1 MSRGRR
7 TTLGVRG
14 LLLGLLLALTLCA
27 CGSSGNEAMLNTYL
41 ARLARPLNASATPV
55 AARVDAPPR
64 AEALMLSIAS
74 DSLDGLDFLRLRGCA
89 LQATVARRNS
99 SLGRVAPPSQRLLLE
114 LAFLR
119 EAPPCIDKLD
129 NDGER
134 ELAGQLREAITRKTA
149 QLPRL
154 IFNATLASIEF
165 RDFWR
170 STRLP
175 PDYPANTNSLV
186 VTALEHI
193 VSDTKRWLAGDYAAD
208 ERRFEL
214 ALSTVAQGD
223 GGELLRAL
231 QLQHNA
237 LTQANRLIEQRRSQG
252 PLCRAGL
259 KPDAADVLRTVAR
272 KYFVG
277 EVQRWSA
284 SLSQRFHA
292 LTPPFTTLENT
303 LSGVLPPSYRQWQAA
318 RNQLLSEGMDA
329 PAAHVTQLQN
339 LLGSC
344 YAEFGPEASAPGRK
358 QP

>member
-1 MSRGRR
+1 MGRGGR
-7 TTLGVRG
+7 TTTPGARC
-14 LLLGLLLALTLCA
+14 LLGLLLTLTLNA
-27 CGSSGNEAMLNTYL
+27 CGSSGNEATLDTYL
-41 ARLARPLNASATPV
+41 ARLARPLGTSANPV
-55 AARVDAPPR
+55 AAHVDAPPR
-64 AEALMLSIAS
+64 AEALMLNIAS

-119 EAPPCIDKLD
+119 EAPPCINKLD
-129 NDGER
+129 SDGER
-134 ELAGQLREAITRKTA
+134 ELAGQLRGAIKRKTA

-170 STRLP
+170 ATRLP
-175 PDYPANTNSLV
+175 PDYPSNTNSLV

-193 VSDTKRWLAGDYAAD
+193 VSDSRRWLAGDYAAD

-231 QLQHNA
+231 QLQHHA
-237 LTQANRLIEQRRSQG
+237 LSQANRLIEQRLAQG
-252 PLCRAGL
+252 PLCRTGL

-284 SLSQRFHA
+284 NLGQRFHA
-292 LTPPFTTLENT
+292 LNPPFTTLENT
-303 LSGVLPPSYRQWQAA
+303 LSGVLPPSYRQWQVA
-318 RNQLLSEGMDA
+318 RNELLSEGMDA
-329 PAAHVTQLQN
+329 PAAHVSQLQA

-344 YAEFGPEASAPGRK
+344 YAAFAPE
-358 QP
+358 